1 MNNMAGNVI
10 KTQAQ
15 KQKAEEDALTRYE
28 MERELRLRAE
38 EQRRAAREKQEKEEM
53 RQLLS
58 R

>member
-38 EQRRAAREKQEKEEM
+38 E
-53 RQLLS
+53 
-58 R
+58 